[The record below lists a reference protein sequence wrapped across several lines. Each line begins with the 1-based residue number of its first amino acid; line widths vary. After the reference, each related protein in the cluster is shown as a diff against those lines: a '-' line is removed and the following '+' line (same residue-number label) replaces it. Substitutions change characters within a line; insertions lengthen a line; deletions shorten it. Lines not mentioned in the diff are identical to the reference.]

1 MPANPYSDRNNHGRG
16 RTTDSSLSRAIRTEV
31 VAKGVAPQLRSGS
44 RLEHLLA
51 DGGFAVTAEIAP
63 PGSADPMEVR
73 RIAALLRD
81 STDACN
87 VTDCQRA
94 MVRMS
99 ALAAAALTLQ
109 EGVEPVLQ
117 VVLRDRN
124 RIALQSDLLGA
135 AALGVRNILCMR
147 GDPPQIGNERDAA
160 GVYDL
165 NTEEFLTT
173 VRDLRDQGLLR
184 GGDRVEPPP
193 KLFIGATA
201 NPFGGSLE
209 DSFENLRG
217 KVTAGA
223 EFVQTQAIYD
233 VDRFDEWMRL
243 VRKEWLHE
251 HVHILAGV
259 IPLRSA
265 KMARFMAEKVP
276 GVVVPRDILHRMDA
290 APDPRA
296 EGISIALKTIK
307 ALRGIEGVHGVHL
320 MAVNWEEAVPVLV
333 RLSGLDRRA
342 LPRSE
347 AA

>member
-1 MPANPYSDRNNHGRG
+1 ME
-16 RTTDSSLSRAIRTEV
+16 T
-31 VAKGVAPQLRSGS
+31 GVAARTVTRETRSGS
-44 RLEHLLA
+44 RLEHVLSA
-51 DGGFAVTAEIAP
+51 GGFAVTAEIAP

-99 ALAAAALTLQ
+99 AMAAAALALQ

-117 VVLRDRN
+117 IVLRDRN
-124 RIALQSDLLGA
+124 RIALQADLLGA
-135 AALGVRNILCMR
+135 AALGVRNVVCMR
-147 GDPPQIGNERDAA
+147 GDPPHVGNERDAA

-173 VRDLRDQGLLR
+173 ARTLRDDGVLR
-184 GGDRVEPPP
+184 GGDRVDPPP

-201 NPFGGSLE
+201 NPFGGSLVE
-209 DSFENLRG
+209 SFENLRG

-223 EFVQTQAIYD
+223 DFVQTQAIYD
-233 VDRFDEWMRL
+233 VDRFEEWMRL

-276 GVVVPRDILHRMDA
+276 GVVVPKDILRRMET

-296 EGISIALKTIK
+296 EGLTT
-307 ALRGIEGVHGVHL
+307 ALRTIEALRSIEGVHGVHL

-333 RLSGLDRRA
+333 RESGLDRRLTVRPERA
-342 LPRSE
+342 
-347 AA
+347 

>member
-1 MPANPYSDRNNHGRG
+1 M
-16 RTTDSSLSRAIRTEV
+16 
-31 VAKGVAPQLRSGS
+31 VAKAVAPQVRSGS
-44 RLEHLLA
+44 RLERVLV

-99 ALAAAALTLQ
+99 AMAAAALTLQ
-109 EGVEPVLQ
+109 EDVEPVLQ
-117 VVLRDRN
+117 IVLRDRN
-124 RIALQSDLLGA
+124 RIALQADLLGA
-135 AALGVRNILCMR
+135 AALGVRNVLCMR
-147 GDPPQIGNERDAA
+147 GDPPHIGNERDAP

-165 NTEEFLTT
+165 STEEFLTAA
-173 VRDLRDQGLLR
+173 RELRDQATLR
-184 GGDRVEPPP
+184 GGDHVDTPPR
-193 KLFIGATA
+193 LFLGATA

-209 DSFENLRG
+209 ESFENLRG

-223 EFVQTQAIYD
+223 DFIQTQAIYD
-233 VDRFDEWMRL
+233 VDRFEEWMRL

-276 GVVVPRDILHRMDA
+276 GVVVPRDLLHRMET

-296 EGISIALKTIK
+296 EGLSIALRTIK
-307 ALRGIEGVHGVHL
+307 ALRSIEGVHGVHL

-333 RLSGLDRRA
+333 RESGLERR
-342 LPRSE
+342 PRPRTGTT
-347 AA
+347 